1 MPPFNMKTNT
11 DLAKAIYREKISEQD
26 RRVREMALEC
36 HAAIT
41 NTSAPVSLED
51 CPTIWDGIMCWPST
65 PSGVLRS
72 LPCPGYILGF
82 SNPQNFASKQCTTEG
97 EWFVRP
103 TTNTTWT
110 NYSQCYSARTT
121 NVIVEFPDIDNASL
135 IAQYVPLA
143 KAVSHVGYGVSLA
156 TLIVAFCI
164 FATFKR
170 LRCPRNKLHM
180 HLFVSFMLRAFLTLL
195 KDSLFVRG
203 IGLPSDFTEKDGDS
217 YYVHGNQFSW
227 QCKLIVSLWQYFIMA
242 NYSWILMEGL
252 YLHNL
257 IFFSVFSDTSS
268 IALYVVLGWGL
279 PLFFVVPWV
288 FVRALLED
296 TLCWTTNENSYYFQ
310 LIKGP
315 TTASILVNLILF
327 INIVRVL
334 MSKLQASICEETRRF
349 RRWAKSTLVLVPLFG
364 VHYVVFLTISYLG
377 IKGKVELIWLFI
389 DQLFASFQGF
399 FVAILYCLLNGEVRT
414 ELAKKWRRLSWG
426 SRAADHR
433 ASLPLNSLQPPAK
446 RSYLGTVFSRRRR
459 RFRSHENGY
468 KRGSTACTETCMSTL
483 VSSVTTDLSTTT
495 TFVCQPAMPLIP
507 DNADSGG
514 TSSAENQL
522 LT

>member
-1 MPPFNMKTNT
+1 MKTNT
-11 DLAKAIYREKISEQD
+11 DLTQAIYRDKIHEQE
-26 RRVREMALEC
+26 RRVRENAIEC
-36 HAAIT
+36 YAAIS
-41 NTSAPVSLED
+41 NSSVSASTSLED
-51 CPTIWDGIMCWPST
+51 CPTVWDGIMCWPHT
-65 PSGVLRS
+65 APGILRE
-72 LPCPGYILGF
+72 LPCPGYIVGF
-82 SNPQNFASKQCTTEG
+82 NPQRFASKQCTTDG
-97 EWFVRP
+97 DWFVRS

-110 NYSQCYSARTT
+110 NYSQCYSDRTT
-121 NVIVEFPDIDNASL
+121 DVIVKFPGMENASL
-135 IAQYVPLA
+135 VAQYVPIV

-156 TLIVAFCI
+156 TLVVAFCI

-180 HLFVSFMLRAFLTLL
+180 HLFVSFMLRAFFTLL
-195 KDSLFVRG
+195 KDSLFVKG
-203 IGLPSDFTEKDGDS
+203 IGLPSDFTVKDGVS
-217 YYVHGNQFSW
+217 YFVHGNQSSW
-227 QCKLIVSLWQYFIMA
+227 QCKLLVSVWQYFIMA

-268 IALYVVLGWGL
+268 IALYVFLGWGL
-279 PLFFVVPWV
+279 PMLFVTPWV

-296 TLCWTTNENSYYFQ
+296 TLCWTTNENQYYFQ

-315 TTASILVNLILF
+315 TTLSILINLVLF

-334 MSKLQASICEETRRF
+334 MSKLRASISEETRRF
-349 RRWAKSTLVLVPLFG
+349 RRWAKSTLVLMPLFG

-377 IKGKVELIWLFI
+377 IEGKVELVWLFI

-433 ASLPLNSLQPPAK
+433 ASLPLNSLQPPTK
-446 RSYLGTVFSRRRR
+446 RSYLGAVFSRRR

-483 VSSVTTDLSTTT
+483 TSVTTDLNTTT
-495 TFVCQPAMPLIP
+495 TFVCQPPLPLIP
-507 DNADSGG
+507 DNQDSGG